1 MNEIKKLTEELLTE
15 FSLFKRPPKIIN
27 GEFLTRLKSEKIKSK
42 QVVLK
47 NCKTAG
53 IYKCDISVDKLA
65 RYVKDVMSINS
76 KYEKELVK
84 LFEAKYKLDDIMEN
98 TEKSKNIKKDVSKI
112 FEYDKLI
119 NLLDS
124 KMSSL
129 SEIHKNSK
137 NIIPYKKGINNINI
151 STSNIIKITEDYIKL
166 KEITESDRFDKLKK
180 FIAQYNKE
188 HNLPESIKSIYDKE
202 YTERYDDD
210 ELFEYT
216 LTEITGSGFSL
227 FNFNLSKVIKTVE
240 LYRDALSDIIRRL
253 YKEC

>member
-1 MNEIKKLTEELLTE
+1 MNEIKQLTEELLTE
-15 FSLFKRPPKIIN
+15 FSLFKRSPKIIN
-27 GEFLTRLKSEKIKSK
+27 NEFLTKLKSEKIKSK

-53 IYKCDISVDKLA
+53 IYKCDISIDKLA
-65 RYVKDVMSINS
+65 RYIKDVMGINS

-84 LFEAKYKLDDIMEN
+84 LFKDKYKLDDIMEN
-98 TEKSKNIKKDVSKI
+98 SEKSKDIKKDTSKI
-112 FEYDKLI
+112 FEYDKLVK
-119 NLLDS
+119 LLDS

-137 NIIPYKKGINNINI
+137 NIIPYKKGINNISI
-151 STSNIIKITEDYIKL
+151 STNDIIKITEDYIKL

-180 FIAQYNKE
+180 YIVQYNKE
-188 HNLPESIKSIYDKE
+188 HNLPESIKAVYGKE

-210 ELFEYT
+210 ELFEYI
-216 LTEITGSGFSL
+216 LTEITDNGFSL
-227 FNFNLSKVIKTVE
+227 FNFNLNKVMKTVE

>member
-1 MNEIKKLTEELLTE
+1 MKEIEKLTEELLTE
-15 FSLFKRPPKIIN
+15 FSLFKRSPKIIN
-27 GEFLTRLKSEKIKSK
+27 DEFLSRLKSEKIKSK
-42 QVVLK
+42 QVTLK

-53 IYKCDISVDKLA
+53 IYKCDINIDKLSK
-65 RYVKDVMSINS
+65 YVKDIMSINS

-84 LFEAKYKLDDIMEN
+84 LFKTKYTLDDIMEN
-98 TEKSKNIKKDVSKI
+98 TAKSKDIKEDVSKI

-119 NLLDS
+119 KLLDS

-137 NIIPYKKGINNINI
+137 NIIPYKKGINNISI
-151 STSNIIKITEDYIKL
+151 STNNIIKITEDYIKL
-166 KEITESDRFDKLKK
+166 REITESDKFDKLKK
-180 FIAQYNKE
+180 YIAQYNKE
-188 HNLPESIKSIYDKE
+188 HNLLESIKSIYGKE
-202 YTERYDDD
+202 YTEKYDDD
-210 ELFEYT
+210 ELFEHT
-216 LTEITGSGFSL
+216 LTELTSSGFSL